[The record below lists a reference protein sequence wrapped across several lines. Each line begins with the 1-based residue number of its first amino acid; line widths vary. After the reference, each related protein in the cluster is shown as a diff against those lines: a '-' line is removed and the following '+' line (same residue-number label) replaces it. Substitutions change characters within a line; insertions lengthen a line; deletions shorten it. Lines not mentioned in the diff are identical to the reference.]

1 MSANF
6 ASNRGVPGDE
16 REFGRRIFVRMF
28 AAPAD
33 SRQLCCLAGL
43 EPRHR
48 RMPVAAIKAHDAELA
63 DARMRSHLDQV
74 AKLYWKA
81 RRAAK

>member
-1 MSANF
+1 MTLSYPGQ
-6 ASNRGVPGDE
+6 NRVAFDAHVA
-16 REFGRRIFVRMF
+16 IF
-28 AAPAD
+28 
-33 SRQLCCLAGL
+33 
-43 EPRHR
+43 E
-48 RMPVAAIKAHDAELA
+48 AIKAHDPELA

>member
-1 MSANF
+1 VTLRYPGQ
-6 ASNRGVPGDE
+6 NRGAFDAHVA
-16 REFGRRIFVRMF
+16 IFEAV
-28 AAPAD
+28 
-33 SRQLCCLAGL
+33 
-43 EPRHR
+43 
-48 RMPVAAIKAHDAELA
+48 KAHDAELA